1 MFNWRYFKNKLIWRL
16 HWISL
21 YLTLTYNKK
30 NKKYDES
37 KNQKENENMEE
48 NKIYSNT
55 NINSKKI
62 WKITKVVMFQSSII
76 LKGL

>member
-1 MFNWRYFKNKLIWRL
+1 MLLSERND
-16 HWISL
+16 
-21 YLTLTYNKK
+21 KK